1 MSAIA
6 PTPISFTAQPSR
18 ACASNGRAKGSTCSA
33 TCHVCGAVEQSTGA
47 SATYR
52 CAGCRNKLA
61 AEILALSD
69 AGYSQGQIAAR
80 LGMSQNTVST
90 WCKRFAIVTRHKKP
104 QHDKVPRAVGI
115 GKKPADVMPSAR
127 ALGLV
132 SVWGLAG
139 GVGHA
144 SSFEQR
150 QPVIQAVSSF

>member
-1 MSAIA
+1 MAPSPHPGSAVA
-6 PTPISFTAQPSR
+6 RS
-18 ACASNGRAKGSTCSA
+18 ACASNGRKAGSTCAA
-33 TCHVCGAVEQSTGA
+33 TCHICGAVEQSTGA

-52 CAGCRNKLA
+52 CATCRDKLA

-80 LGMSQNTVST
+80 LGMSQNTISG
-90 WCKRFAIVTRHKKP
+90 WCKRYAIVTRHKKP
-104 QHDKVPRAVGI
+104 QHDKVARAVGI

-144 SSFEQR
+144 STLAAPQSVRQSVGSFT
-150 QPVIQAVSSF
+150 F